1 MNLRFRCAALSVVLS
16 ILILA
21 PAAAGEKTRSDTVWV
36 HTFNQQLVNIDARTV
51 STTFP
56 FPPKGGQ
63 WGEILCY
70 MTIGCPESPGDCDPW
85 DRLGH
90 IRLVTMEGSE
100 EVHYEIMRFVTPY
113 DITGATRPGTCT
125 WVFDLSDYETLLHD
139 DVTLQLFIDT
149 WVGGTQ
155 GWLITCDFAFM
166 PGISELEPYKIT
178 NLWTYDHLLY
188 GKFDNPS
195 ENYLVP
201 IAADIDAETVA
212 AHVRTYITGHGFG
225 NTDNAAEFSWK
236 WHEVVA
242 DADAYQDYVWRNDC
256 RNNPCSPQGGTWTY
270 SRNGWCPGD
279 KAFPWIVDITPSIT
293 PGETEILD
301 YNFEPYENVCD
312 PDHPDCVSGVTC
324 DDCAWGSR
332 QAPFYVMQSQLIE
345 YRQRS
350 ATSTNRLVFAGPGP
364 AYSNPPVVRA
374 FPCEQGA
381 VFEEEFSAYGADFY
395 GVNVTCGRVNGGTL
409 DAVITGAGPGAV
421 YGPHV
426 RGFEVDGTPLPGL
439 SFFAYGTNKYGV
451 NVAAGDIDG
460 DGFDEIITGAG
471 PGEVFGPHVRGFNYD
486 GGSSVSTVPGVS
498 YFAYGTLKWGVN
510 VASGDLDGDGYDEI
524 VTGAGPGPVFGAHI
538 RGWNVD
544 GGTAAP
550 ISGISYF
557 AYETPRYGVTVSCG
571 DVDGDGIDEI
581 LTAPGPSPAFGAHIK
596 GWNYDGD
603 EIAELPGY
611 SFFAW
616 PGDVARYGARI
627 YADANLDGI
636 GGDELVVG
644 GGPDPAM
651 GSPVQVYTYD
661 PDAELVSIWFSF
673 DAFPSGWT
681 HGATVAAGWF
691 E

>member
-1 MNLRFRCAALSVVLS
+1 MNLRYWFAAAAVLS
-16 ILILA
+16 ILFPA
-21 PAAAGEKTRSDTVWV
+21 PGATAEEKSRSDTVWV
-36 HTFNQQLVNIDARTV
+36 NTFNQQLVDIDSRTV
-51 STTFP
+51 TADFTFP
-56 FPPKGGQ
+56 PEGGQ

-70 MTIGCPESPGDCDPW
+70 MTIACPESPGDCDPW
-85 DRLGH
+85 DRLAH
-90 IRLVTMEGSE
+90 IRVVTDTDEKF
-100 EVHYEIMRFVTPY
+100 EIMRFVTPY
-113 DITGATRPGTCT
+113 DITGATRPGTCS
-125 WVFDLSDYETLLHD
+125 WVYDLSDYETLLHD
-139 DVTLQLFIDT
+139 EVTLQLFIDT
-149 WVGGTQ
+149 WVGGGQ

-166 PGISELEPYKIT
+166 PGITELEPYKIT
-178 NLWTYDHLLY
+178 NLWNYDHLLY

-201 IAADIDAETVA
+201 IAADIDAETVE

-242 DADAYQDYVWRNDC
+242 DMDAYQEYVWRNDC
-256 RNNPCSPQGGTWTY
+256 RNNPCSPQGGTWSY

-279 KAFPWIVDITPSIT
+279 KAFPWIVDITPSIV

-301 YNFEPYENVCD
+301 YNLEPYENICD
-312 PDHPDCVSGVTC
+312 PDHPDCVDGVTC
-324 DDCAWGSR
+324 TECAWGSR
-332 QAPFYVMQSQLIE
+332 QAPFYVMQTQLIE

-350 ATSTNRLVFAGPGP
+350 ASSTNRLVLAGPGP

-381 VFEEEFSAYGADFY
+381 AFEEEFTAYGADYY
-395 GVNVTCGRVNGGTL
+395 GVNVTCGRVNGGTH
-409 DAVITGAGPGAV
+409 DVVITGAGPGDV

-426 RGFEVDGTPLPGL
+426 RGFEIDGTPLPGL
-439 SFFAYGTNKYGV
+439 SYFAYGTLKYGV
-451 NVAAGDIDG
+451 NVACGDLDG

-471 PGEVFGPHVRGFNYD
+471 PGAVFGPHVRAFNYD
-486 GGSSVSTVPGVS
+486 GGPGISPVPGVS
-498 YFAYGTLKWGVN
+498 YFAYGTLKWGTN
-510 VASGDLDGDGYDEI
+510 VTSGDYDGDGYDEI
-524 VTGAGPGPVFGAHI
+524 VTGAGPGAVFGPHV

-544 GGTAAP
+544 GGTAAAIP
-550 ISGISYF
+550 AISFF
-557 AYETPRYGVTVSCG
+557 AYETPRYGVMVGSG
-571 DVDGDGIDEI
+571 DVDADGIDEI
-581 LTAPGPSPAFGAHIK
+581 LTSPGPSPAFGAHVR

-603 EIAELPGY
+603 ELVELPGY

-616 PGDVARYGARI
+616 PASEARYGARI

-644 GGPDPAM
+644 GGPDPSM
-651 GSPVQVYTYD
+651 GSPVKVYTYD
-661 PDAELVSIWFSF
+661 PATETVSQWFSLE
-673 DAFPSGWT
+673 AFPAGWT